1 MQRAAASSK
10 TAAASSA
17 APKTLIKKKANIVS
31 GQKYIAQVEEQHF
44 I

>member
-17 APKTLIKKKANIVS
+17 APKTLIKKGQHTIRENIN
-31 GQKYIAQVEEQHF
+31 AQVDDHLL